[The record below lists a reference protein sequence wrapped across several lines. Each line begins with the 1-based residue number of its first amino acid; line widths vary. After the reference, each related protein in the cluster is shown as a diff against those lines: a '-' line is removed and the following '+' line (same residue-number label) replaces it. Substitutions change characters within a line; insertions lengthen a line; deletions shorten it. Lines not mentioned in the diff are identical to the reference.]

1 LIKLS
6 AWRLEARE
14 FPTDSYTARQE
25 PAGEL
30 MNFQEKMRA
39 NHINGFNKVV
49 GMDFTEIYNKVRH
62 HTMLSPERLYDLYLS
77 RKYVESA
84 SIPGDVL
91 EIGVFRG
98 GAIGMSLLASSSS
111 RLHIGIDNF
120 VGHSEPSL
128 DEFDL
133 WGNSMQE
140 RWSQETQGGKES
152 WPNQQIESTHE
163 FLTSLNSASP
173 FKLIKK
179 DIIELDTQ
187 DLSVITN
194 SLAILRVDV
203 DWYPETLK
211 SLEVFWPLL
220 SVGGVLIL
228 DDYGHHSGARKA
240 CDEFFAD
247 YNLRFIHVDYSCI
260 TTTKV

>member
-1 LIKLS
+1 M
-6 AWRLEARE
+6 
-14 FPTDSYTARQE
+14 DY
-25 PAGEL
+25 
-30 MNFQEKMRA
+30 QEKMRA

-49 GMDFTEIYNKVRH
+49 GADFLQLLNRVRH
-62 HTMLSPERLYDLYLS
+62 HSMLPSERLYDLYLS

-84 SIPGDVL
+84 KILGDVL
-91 EIGVFRG
+91 EIGVWRG

-111 RLHIGIDNF
+111 RLHIGIDTF
-120 VGHSEPSL
+120 VGHNEPAL

-133 WGNSMQE
+133 WGNSMKG
-140 RWSQETQGGKES
+140 RWLQETQGGKVC
-152 WPNQQIESTHE
+152 WPISPFESTHE

-173 FKLIKK
+173 FQLIKL
-179 DIIELDTQ
+179 DILDLDTK

-194 SLAILRVDV
+194 SLAILRIDC

-211 SLEVFWPLL
+211 SLELFWPLL

-228 DDYGHHSGARKA
+228 DDYGHHSGAKKA
-240 CDEFFAD
+240 CDEFFAG
-247 YNLRFIHVDYSCI
+247 YNLRFINVDYSCI